1 MCGCECDD
9 LRESCLGFCC
19 FLEGHTEKRDT
30 EKERGFGV
38 LWGHWE
44 GREREPVTDFT
55 DEKGGERERWRGD

>member
-1 MCGCECDD
+1 MRGCECDD

-38 LWGHWE
+38 LWVYWE
-44 GREREPVTDFT
+44 GRERE
-55 DEKGGERERWRGD
+55 RE